1 MLLVHITLHN
11 AALHMCS
18 NLSPEVGSK
27 ACGWDKNNAMLAF
40 ISWSSPIDFILY
52 LSRCATAALQHKLRS
67 CMQTS
72 VGWQL
77 VILLQG
83 IAVKY

>member
-40 ISWSSPIDFILY
+40 ISCQETLGVHLLISSCI
-52 LSRCATAALQHKLRS
+52 
-67 CMQTS
+67 
-72 VGWQL
+72 
-77 VILLQG
+77 
-83 IAVKY
+83 